1 MQKIVPAPVVKGDV
15 TGFPFFF
22 PLFFPVALGHNE
34 KKTALH
40 DCDILMNGVAIE
52 SNN

>member
-1 MQKIVPAPVVKGDV
+1 MQKNVPAPVVKGDV
-15 TGFPFFF
+15 TGFPFF
-22 PLFFPVALGHNE
+22 PIFFPVALGHNE